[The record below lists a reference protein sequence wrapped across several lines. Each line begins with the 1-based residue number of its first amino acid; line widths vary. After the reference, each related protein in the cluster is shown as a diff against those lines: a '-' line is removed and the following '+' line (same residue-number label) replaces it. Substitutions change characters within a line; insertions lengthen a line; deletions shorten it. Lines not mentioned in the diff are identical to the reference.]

1 MRRSA
6 NVVRNIAIGLVAV
19 YVLLFGATRVI
30 HYPEPIAA
38 IRLGLA
44 PASKTP
50 TLMPSRVIA
59 PATNPVLWTTG
70 QETMPITVNWGG
82 QQIAF
87 HDFLSRTSTNAFL
100 VLRDGVITYEWYN
113 KSTTAHTRLPSY
125 SVAKTMTSLM
135 IGRLVME
142 GKIKESDTFVKY
154 FPQYK
159 TGGSFDKVT
168 IQSLLDMEAGVGVTD
183 NYPTG
188 PSGWGV
194 AIAQMYATTDLN
206 FFMEHNRKMS
216 WAPDTKADY
225 RSVDTQMLGFIIN
238 KVAGM
243 TVSDYFSKI
252 IWQPIGA
259 EDSAFWNIDHA
270 GGLEKTFCC
279 FNATARDY
287 ARVGQLILDYGT
299 AKTVAAN
306 VIGTQ
311 WLTRLETP
319 VVTLDHGWGYGAQ
332 LWHPFAGTMMM
343 LGLHGQY
350 VVIQPSTHTVI
361 VKLSDEPTDSG
372 NHEVLTAGVL
382 HDIATTKN

>member
-1 MRRSA
+1 MRRS
-6 NVVRNIAIGLVAV
+6 VKVIRNIAIGLVAL
-19 YVLLFGATRVI
+19 YVLLFSATRVI

-59 PATNPVLWTTG
+59 PALNPVLWTTG
-70 QETMPITVNWGG
+70 HETMPADVNWGG
-82 QQIAF
+82 QKISF
-87 HDFLSRTSTNAFL
+87 SEFLSKTSTNAFL
-100 VLRDGVITYEWYN
+100 VIRDGVITYEWYN
-113 KSTTAHTRLPSY
+113 KSTNAHTRLPSY
-125 SVAKTMTSLM
+125 SMAKTLTSLM
-135 IGRLVME
+135 IGQLIAQ

-154 FPQYK
+154 FPQYR
-159 TGGSFDKVT
+159 TGGSFDRVT
-168 IQSLLDMEAGVGVTD
+168 IQNLLDMEAGVGVSD

-206 FFMEHNRKMS
+206 FFMKHNRKMS
-216 WAPDTKADY
+216 WDPGTKADY

-238 KVAGM
+238 KITGM
-243 TVSDYFSKI
+243 NVSDYFSQH

-259 EDSAFWNIDHA
+259 EDSAFWNIDHV

-287 ARVGQLILDYGT
+287 ARVGSLILDNG
-299 AKTVAAN
+299 AGKVGNANLIDAA
-306 VIGTQ
+306 
-311 WLTRLETP
+311 WMTRLSTP
-319 VVTLDHGWGYGAQ
+319 SVTLDHGWGYSAQ
-332 LWHPFAGTMMM
+332 LWHPFRGTLMM
-343 LGLHGQY
+343 LGLHGQF

-382 HDIATTKN
+382 YDIATTKN